1 MKTLQPSLVSS
12 SVLPLTWPID
22 HPSISVNQLV
32 VIKRDLSLHYPPL
45 PPSLPPS
52 PLPQSC
58 DICAENKTYFWS
70 LQSMITPVLWL
81 LFLWLL
87 LLLLP
92 SWDCRSRIASWKAV
106 QEFCCACW
114 AARCIQIPSVT
125 FHADRETD
133 ILILLLALASSTSVS
148 SKYNLQYCLCAFHR
162 VHCGGRLSH
171 SYLQLKA
178 VIISSNHTMDHT
190 TILVILPYHTTIT
203 SSYHTLPSNYYHYI
217 TKPQFLPSSL
227 SSTCAQN

>member
-148 SKYNLQYCLCAFHR
+148 SKYNLQYC
-162 VHCGGRLSH
+162 
-171 SYLQLKA
+171 
-178 VIISSNHTMDHT
+178 
-190 TILVILPYHTTIT
+190 
-203 SSYHTLPSNYYHYI
+203 
-217 TKPQFLPSSL
+217 
-227 SSTCAQN
+227 